1 MEQRPEPDETGATA
15 TEYSILLS
23 FIAVVL
29 IAGATLYGVAVRDFF
44 VSAATYLGSILP

>member
-1 MEQRPEPDETGATA
+1 MNQQPDSDETGATA

-29 IAGATLYGVAVRDFF
+29 IAGATIYGVALRDFF
-44 VSAATYLGSILP
+44 VSAATYLGSILS